1 MEIPQNSIA
10 SVKQSYFNI
19 LALLLEGEKTESRF
33 VTCLLKWG
41 LQLKLVLSDIDT
53 HGKGLEQIKFSQPSD
68 KVARLEAIYHLVQ
81 MIYLDDIVEDVEL
94 EVSSIYAEKLG
105 FKREIVGDL
114 FKSIATRD
122 ADGASGQDIRK
133 EVIDFLKVNES

>member
-1 MEIPQNSIA
+1 MEESVAN

-19 LALLLEGEKTESRF
+19 LALFLEDEKMETRF

-41 LQLKLVLSDIDT
+41 LQLRLTQEDIDAPEKKLD
-53 HGKGLEQIKFSQPSD
+53 HLQFSQPLD
-68 KVARLEAIYHLVQ
+68 KVARLESIYHLVE
-81 MIYLDDIVEDVEL
+81 MIYIDNVMDDVEL
-94 EVSSIYAEKLG
+94 EVATIYAEKLG

-122 ADGASGQDIRK
+122 SDGVGSGNIRK
-133 EVIDFLKVNES
+133 EVIDFLKLNES

>member
-1 MEIPQNSIA
+1 MNP

-19 LALLLEGEKTESRF
+19 LALFMESEKMETRY
-33 VTCLLKWG
+33 VKCLLKWG
-41 LQLKLVLSDIDT
+41 LQLKVSEADIRAPLDQ
-53 HGKGLEQIKFSQPSD
+53 LQFIQPAD

-81 MIYLDDIVEDVEL
+81 MIYLDNVVEDVEL
-94 EVSSIYAEKLG
+94 EVASIYAEKLG
-105 FKREIVGDL
+105 FKRSVVGDL

-122 ADGASGQDIRK
+122 SDGVTSDSIRE